1 MFVEYRISMGFMLA
15 YMLLFLS
22 LEYGT
27 VQSLLTAAV
36 SYIMTSAMEAATFFG
51 GYPPEMN
58 IFLWVLEILVV
69 QMTAW
74 ILSSYRDMR
83 AIFTGVSAATYVL
96 PGNLLYMG
104 LASFSLWENSPWLLL
119 APTGVHLLILT
130 ISTWLLR
137 DRYLREMEAKSRL
150 WNELWIVPAFFY
162 GIIYMLTM
170 WSRTFFQ
177 KWQNWVAIIMILLL
191 MDIIFIFIIRVV
203 YQLHEEEEQ
212 RVGQELMELY
222 AEGLKNQIDTMK
234 RAEENFRI
242 MRHDN
247 KYRYHLIRNYL
258 NEGKTEEIQKILDQ
272 TEENFNTFR
281 PKAFCNNTVLNGAI
295 GIYSGRAE
303 EAGVKFECQVEMP
316 DADQFLQLKEF
327 EFATIVM
334 NLLDNAVR
342 AATQVQEE
350 EHRWVSLKIQ
360 PVKAQIVLEI
370 VNTFAG
376 EHKISKLT
384 GLPVTDREGEHGFGM
399 KSVQSYAD
407 KNHAIFQYSIKDGT
421 FCVRL
426 ITPM

>member
-1 MFVEYRISMGFMLA
+1 MFIEYRISMGFMLA

-36 SYIMTSAMEAATFFG
+36 SYILTSAMEAATFFG

-58 IFLWVLEILVV
+58 AFLWVLEIMAV

-74 ILSSYRDMR
+74 VLSSYRDMR

-104 LASFSLWENSPWLLL
+104 LSSFSWGEGSLWLLL
-119 APTGVHLLILT
+119 APVGVHLLILT
-130 ISTWLLR
+130 ISTCWMR
-137 DRYLREMEAKSRL
+137 ERYLREMEAKSRL

-170 WSRTFFQ
+170 WSQSFFK

-191 MDIIFIFIIRVV
+191 MDIIFIFMIRVV
-203 YQLHEEEEQ
+203 YQLHDEEE
-212 RVGQELMELY
+212 RRIGRELMEIY

-234 RAEENFRI
+234 KSEEEFRI

-247 KYRYHLIRNYL
+247 KYRYHLIQNCL

-272 TEENFNTFR
+272 TEDDFSTFR
-281 PKAFCNNTVLNGAI
+281 QRTFCNNTVLNGAI
-295 GIYSGRAE
+295 GIYCSRAE
-303 EAGVKFECQVEMP
+303 EAAVKFECQAQMP
-316 DADQFLQLKEF
+316 DPEQFRELNEF

-342 AATQVQEE
+342 AATQVPEVE
-350 EHRWVSLKIQ
+350 KRLVSLKIQ
-360 PVKAQIVLEI
+360 PVKSQILLE
-370 VNTFAG
+370 VANTFTG
-376 EHKISKLT
+376 EHKISRLT
-384 GLPVTDREGEHGFGM
+384 GLPLSDREGEHGFGM

-407 KNHAIFQYSIKDGT
+407 KNHAIFQYSIKDEM
-421 FCVRL
+421 FYVRL
-426 ITPM
+426 ITNI